1 MKMTLRT
8 IQPIG
13 KNPTT
18 TPSSEARIDM
28 PAGIVKMK
36 IAIRLATIN
45 AVIAAMCAL
54 TLPLAI
60 RTSRVITG
68 IAAAIVDNAALSIG
82 L

>member
-1 MKMTLRT
+1 MTLST

-13 KNPTT
+13 KKPIT

-28 PAGIVKMK
+28 SAGMVKMPMV
-36 IAIRLATIN
+36 ITLATIS
-45 AVIAAMCAL
+45 AMMAARCAL

-60 RTSRVITG
+60 STSSVTTG
-68 IAAAIVDNAALSIG
+68 RAAAIVDSAALPSG

>member
-1 MKMTLRT
+1 MTLST

-13 KNPTT
+13 KKPTT

-28 PAGIVKMK
+28 PTGMVK
-36 IAIRLATIN
+36 IAMVMMLATIS
-45 AVIAAMCAL
+45 AMMAARCAL

-60 RTSRVITG
+60 STSSVTTG
-68 IAAAIVDNAALSIG
+68 TAAAIVDSAVLPSG

>member
-1 MKMTLRT
+1 MTFST

-13 KNPTT
+13 KKPAT

-28 PAGIVKMK
+28 PAGMVKMK
-36 IAIRLATIN
+36 IAMRLAAIN
-45 AVIAAMCAL
+45 AMMAAICAL

-60 RTSRVITG
+60 NTSSVTTG
-68 IAAAIVDNAALSIG
+68 IAAAMVDSAALPSG

>member
-1 MKMTLRT
+1 MTFST

-13 KNPTT
+13 KNPDT

-28 PAGIVKMK
+28 PAGMVKTTIV
-36 IAIRLATIN
+36 IRLATIS
-45 AVIAAMCAL
+45 AMMAAICAL

-60 RTSRVITG
+60 STSSVTTG
-68 IAAAIVDNAALSIG
+68 IAAAIVDNAALPSG